1 MGRAHPTRFL
11 PYDRTVA
18 ALCAHGD
25 RVVREVTLSPEKWHA
40 DDDRITDLVRRRAEA
55 LAVRHPQ
62 TASLFSEYVQTQQRE
77 CETLNAI
84 HVPATWL
91 LQRT

>member
-1 MGRAHPTRFL
+1 MSEVI
-11 PYDRTVA
+11 VA
-18 ALCAHGD
+18 
-25 RVVREVTLSPEKWHA
+25 PEKWHA

-55 LAVRHPQ
+55 LATRHPQ
-62 TASLFSEYVQTQQRE
+62 SASLFGEYVQAQQRE
-77 CETLNAI
+77 CETLKAI